1 MPETLAAVRVE
12 SVGRGLPGELVDVMV
27 AGITIAV
34 PWENVIELTYEYE
47 QPLAFTSAANA
58 RRPVGPWEDW
68 SGLPEDM
75 LQEGKD

>member
-1 MPETLAAVRVE
+1 MGLAAVRVE

-34 PWENVIELTYEYE
+34 PWEDVIELTYERSGWLLGGVS
-47 QPLAFTSAANA
+47 Q